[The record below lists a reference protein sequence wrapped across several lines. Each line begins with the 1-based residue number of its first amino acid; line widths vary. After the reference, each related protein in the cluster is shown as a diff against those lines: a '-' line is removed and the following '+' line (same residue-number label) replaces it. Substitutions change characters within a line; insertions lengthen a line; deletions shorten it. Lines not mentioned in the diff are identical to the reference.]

1 MPKLHG
7 LQIPGNEYSITPSW
21 SAVQPHSNYGRI
33 LELRLVLQILPTDVT
48 MLQFGW
54 VFRCQ
59 DKSIRRARD
68 LLGETPVKAKRGHH
82 SCRSNPPEEEK
93 EENKVGLA
101 ESKPAT
107 LRKLWPS
114 PQESLSQSQAS
125 EESRVSQEGMALSL
139 PPSKLGWEQ
148 SVGRMASEHKQWR
161 N

>member
-7 LQIPGNEYSITPSW
+7 LQIPGNEYPITSSW

-68 LLGETPVKAKRGHH
+68 LLGETPVKDKRGHH
-82 SCRSNPPEEEK
+82 SRRSNPPEEEK

-114 PQESLSQSQAS
+114 PWESLSQSQES
-125 EESRVSQEGMALSL
+125 ENPCNLARRGLPYYPFHTQKLAESSPWEGWPWA
-139 PPSKLGWEQ
+139 
-148 SVGRMASEHKQWR
+148 
-161 N
+161 